1 MHPGSPLWVLTA
13 LERRHG
19 GLGAVVF
26 LALGVAGCAGRWTVP
41 DPSVVA
47 SAAATP
53 SYSSRLRISLNG
65 PTLRARTPVLL
76 AFRRPDALRI
86 EVPGPAGPRL
96 IAVASEGRLWAVFPA
111 ERAFFSGRATEADFE
126 ALLGV
131 ALDPGEV
138 MDLLVGRPA
147 PRLRAYEALWRGPL
161 PARITATLPDGG
173 RLSVTVDEA
182 DAGAAVPEQ
191 AFAEPPHA
199 AYRTIGAEEARRLWG
214 GR

>member
-1 MHPGSPLWVLTA
+1 
-13 LERRHG
+13 
-19 GLGAVVF
+19 
-26 LALGVAGCAGRWTVP
+26 VAA
-41 DPSVVA
+41 
-47 SAAATP
+47 AAATP
-53 SYSSRLRISLNG
+53 SYSARLRVSLDT

-96 IAVASEGRLWAVFPA
+96 VAVASGDRLWAVFPA

-131 ALDPGEV
+131 RLTAAEV

-147 PRLRAYEALWRGPL
+147 PRLRAYEVLWRGPL
-161 PARITATLPDGG
+161 PARVTATMPDGG
-173 RLSVTVDEA
+173 RLRVTVDEA

-199 AYRTIGAEEARRLWG
+199 AYRTIGGEEARRLWG